1 MRKAAGAVAAAFAMG
16 TGVMAW
22 MGVAFMAQTEAA
34 ALGVVGL
41 ALYASSALLSGK
53 PGEETARGMANQA

>member
-1 MRKAAGAVAAAFAMG
+1 MRKAAGAVAAAFATA

-22 MGVAFMAQTEAA
+22 MGVVFAVHTEAA

-41 ALYASSALLSGK
+41 ALYAGSAVLSGK
-53 PGEETARGMANQA
+53 AADETARGVANQT